1 MMKTAATRLNIDTR
15 DGLAGPVLAALL
27 LLLMLLPQTGQSGT
41 PAGTAIS
48 NQVALDF
55 EIASIPQ
62 QTISNNDVFTVQG
75 LIDVSISKSAAIIS
89 DGQSCNSAPC
99 DPVPGATIRYTLLV
113 DVSGAGTAENLLI
126 TDSIPANTLYT
137 PSTIT
142 LDSSTLTDG
151 PGDDPGSFSGN
162 LVSVDLGDTSGP
174 ANFVITLDV
183 TIN

>member
-1 MMKTAATRLNIDTR
+1 MTVALKSLNFDTR
-15 DGLAGPVLAALL
+15 GSLAGPMLAVLLPL
-27 LLLMLLPQTGQSGT
+27 LLPQIGQAQGT
-41 PAGTAIS
+41 PAGTTIA

-55 EIASIPQ
+55 ELASIPQ
-62 QTISNNDVFTVQG
+62 QTISNTDVFTVQQ
-75 LIDVSISKSAAIIS
+75 LIDISISKSAAVIS
-89 DGQSCNSAPC
+89 DGGSCNSAPC

-126 TDSIPANTLYT
+126 TDNIPANTRYT
-137 PSTIT
+137 PSSIT
-142 LDSSTLTDG
+142 LDSSMLTDG

-162 LVSVDLGDTSGP
+162 LVSVDLGNTSGP